1 MGHVISDIASFKM
14 DSSTGVIKTVSGSVN
29 AITIDGGQEL
39 VEDTGIGD
47 TRRTVVA
54 GLANATTVTVN
65 GWIDSTTEAITTP
78 ILDGTSITKTIDI
91 GLVSGQFLSGEAWP
105 EAVSHGISVGALTT
119 WSITFRASNGLTRTS
134 VAQS

>member
-1 MGHVISDIASFKM
+1 MGHVISDAASFKM
-14 DSSTGVIKTVSGSVN
+14 DNASASITAVSGSVN

-39 VEDTGIGD
+39 VEDTGVDD

-65 GWIDSTTEAITTP
+65 GWLDSTTEAITTP

-91 GLVSGQFLSGEAWP
+91 GLISGQYLSGEAWP
-105 EAVSHGISVGALTT
+105 EAVSHGVSIGALTT
-119 WSITFRASNGLTRTS
+119 WSVTFRASNGLTRTS

>member
-1 MGHVISDIASFKM
+1 MGHVISDIGSFKM

-39 VEDTGIGD
+39 VEDTGVGD

-78 ILDGTSITKTIDI
+78 IL
-91 GLVSGQFLSGEAWP
+91 EEP
-105 EAVSHGISVGALTT
+105 
-119 WSITFRASNGLTRTS
+119 ASPRR
-134 VAQS
+134 